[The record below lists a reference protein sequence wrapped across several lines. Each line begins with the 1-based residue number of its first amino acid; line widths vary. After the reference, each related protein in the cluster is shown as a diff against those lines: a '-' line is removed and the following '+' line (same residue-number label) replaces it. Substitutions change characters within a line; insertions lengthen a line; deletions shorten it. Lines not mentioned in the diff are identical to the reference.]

1 MGKQGRD
8 EIWLLGLRNP
18 WRFSFDRATK
28 DLWIGDV
35 GQDAVEEIDHVKANP
50 KHRNLGW
57 SCREGNQGYDS
68 SQCRKG
74 VKYVDPVTTVRH
86 PVAESITGGFVY
98 RGHKYSWLRGT
109 YLFGDY
115 VTARVWL
122 YAHGQGKAVQS
133 RRLGGSYSGPTSFG
147 QDDRGEI
154 YAVTYGGTLWRMT
167 ASRGR

>member
-35 GQDAVEEIDHVKANP
+35 GQDAVEEIDHIKANP

-68 SQCRKG
+68 GQCRKG

-109 YLFGDY
+109 YVFGDY

-122 YAHGQGKAVQS
+122 YALVRARPSSPNDWEAATAGPPRSARMIAARSMRS
-133 RRLGGSYSGPTSFG
+133 RTAGPCGG
-147 QDDRGEI
+147 
-154 YAVTYGGTLWRMT
+154 
-167 ASRGR
+167 